1 MVQGQVA
8 VTGPDLDVLIVGGG
22 MVGASM
28 AVALQ
33 PLGLRVGM
41 VEAVPFKQTTLQPA
55 YDDRSV
61 ALSHGSSLIY
71 QELGLWEAL
80 RGQVEAI
87 QRIHVSDRGYFG
99 ATRLSAEQERVPAL
113 GYVVESRVLGGVLYA
128 ALAAGETEIL
138 SPATVTAVGHNDD
151 AHHLWVDIDRDGLMT
166 RATCRLLIVADGAR
180 SRVRDLL
187 GIAVR
192 ERDYRQSA
200 VIANVSTAEPHRQQA
215 YER

>member
-1 MVQGQVA
+1 M
-8 VTGPDLDVLIVGGG
+8 
-22 MVGASM
+22 
-28 AVALQ
+28 
-33 PLGLRVGM
+33 
-41 VEAVPFKQTTLQPA
+41 
-55 YDDRSV
+55 
-61 ALSHGSSLIY
+61 
-71 QELGLWEAL
+71 
-80 RGQVEAI
+80 
-87 QRIHVSDRGYFG
+87 
-99 ATRLSAEQERVPAL
+99 
-113 GYVVESRVLGGVLYA
+113 LGGVLYA

-215 YER
+215 YERFTSSGPLALLPMTRGRYSLVWTQRNEDVDAVLQLMPPFYSACRPLWLSAGLVHPSRAA